1 MYPLSS
7 PRSRARIERMEPYRT
22 MKKRAFLAG
31 SAALL
36 ASGAAWAQ
44 GWADYRNEEGNFHVE
59 MPGAP
64 KLNTADIPIGN
75 KETAPMK
82 EAVAGARGATYQVSY
97 IVYPPRISSAASADV
112 MLDTFRN
119 NMSTGH
125 SYRNETKLTLGRFSG
140 REFTVVE
147 SPTRNIAVRIYWI
160 RGKLY
165 QLMVTGAP
173 GIEAKPDTRKFFDSF
188 GLIKA

>member
-1 MYPLSS
+1 
-7 PRSRARIERMEPYRT
+7 

-36 ASGAAWAQ
+36 ACSAASAQ
-44 GWADYRNEEGNFHVE
+44 GWSNYRNEEGNFHVE
-59 MPGAP
+59 MPGTP

-82 EAVAGARGATYQVSY
+82 EAVMSTRGATYQASF
-97 IVYPPRISSAASADV
+97 IVYPPRIAGAASADV

-119 NMSTGH
+119 NMSTGS
-125 SYRNETKLTLGRFSG
+125 SYRNETKLTLGRFPG
-140 REFTVVE
+140 REFTVVQ
-147 SPTRNIAVRIYWI
+147 SPTLNIAVRIYWI

-165 QLMVTGAP
+165 QLMVSGAP
-173 GIEAKPDTRKFFDSF
+173 GIEVKPDTRKFFDSF

>member
-7 PRSRARIERMEPYRT
+7 PRSRARIECMEQYRT

-36 ASGAAWAQ
+36 GSGAAWAQ

-82 EAVAGARGATYQVSY
+82 EAVVGTRGATYQVSY

-119 NMSTGH
+119 NMSTGR

-165 QLMVTGAP
+165 QLMVTGTP

-188 GLIKA
+188 GLIKT

>member
-1 MYPLSS
+1 
-7 PRSRARIERMEPYRT
+7 

-36 ASGAAWAQ
+36 ASGGVRAQ
-44 GWADYRNEEGNFHVE
+44 GWSDYRSEAGNFHVE

-64 KLNTADIPIGN
+64 RLDAAEIPIGN

-82 EAVAGARGATYQVSY
+82 EAVVRVPGAAYQVSY
-97 IVYPPRISSAASADV
+97 IVYPPRISGAASADV

-119 NMSTGH
+119 NMSSDH
-125 SYRNETKLTLGRFSG
+125 SYRNESKLTLGRFPG
-140 REFTVVE
+140 REFVVVD
-147 SPTRNIAVRIYWI
+147 SPTRNTAVRIYWI
-160 RGKLY
+160 RGRLY

-173 GIEAKPDTRKFFDSF
+173 GIDARPDTRRFFGSF

>member
-1 MYPLSS
+1 
-7 PRSRARIERMEPYRT
+7 MEQYRT
-22 MKKRAFLAG
+22 MKKRAFLTG

-36 ASGAAWAQ
+36 TGGVAQAQ
-44 GWADYRNEEGNFHVE
+44 GWADYRNEEGNFHIE

-64 KLNTADIPIGN
+64 KLGTADIPIGN

-82 EAVAGARGATYQVSY
+82 EAVVGARGATYQVSY
-97 IVYPPRISSAASADV
+97 ITYPARISSAASADV
-112 MLDTFRN
+112 LLDTFRN
-119 NMSTGH
+119 NMSSSHG
-125 SYRNETKLTLGRFSG
+125 YRNETRLTLGRFSG

-147 SPTRNIAVRIYWI
+147 SPTRSVAVRIYWS

-188 GLIKA
+188 GLIRT

>member
-1 MYPLSS
+1 
-7 PRSRARIERMEPYRT
+7 MEQHRT

-36 ASGAAWAQ
+36 TSGAARAQ
-44 GWADYRNEEGNFHVE
+44 GWSDYRNEEGNFHIE

-64 KLNTADIPIGN
+64 KLNTAEIPIGN

-82 EAVAGARGATYQVSY
+82 EAVVRVPGAAYQASY
-97 IVYPPRISSAASADV
+97 IAYPSRISSAASADV

-119 NMSTGH
+119 SMSSGN
-125 SYRNETKLTLGRFSG
+125 SYRNETKLMLGRFSG
-140 REFTVVE
+140 REFTVVQ
-147 SPTRNIAVRIYWI
+147 SPTLNIAVRIYWI

-165 QLMVTGAP
+165 QLMVSGAP

>member
-1 MYPLSS
+1 
-7 PRSRARIERMEPYRT
+7 
-22 MKKRAFLAG
+22 
-31 SAALL
+31 
-36 ASGAAWAQ
+36 
-44 GWADYRNEEGNFHVE
+44 
-59 MPGAP
+59 
-64 KLNTADIPIGN
+64 
-75 KETAPMK
+75 MK
-82 EAVAGARGATYQVSY
+82 EAVVRAPGAAYQVSY
-97 IVYPPRISSAASADV
+97 IVYPSRISSAASADV

-125 SYRNETKLTLGRFSG
+125 SYRNESKLTLGRFPG

-165 QLMVTGAP
+165 QLMVSGAP
-173 GIEAKPDTRKFFDSF
+173 GIETKPDTRKFFDSF

>member
-1 MYPLSS
+1 
-7 PRSRARIERMEPYRT
+7 MEQYRT

-36 ASGAAWAQ
+36 VCGAARAQ

-82 EAVAGARGATYQVSY
+82 EAVVRAPGATYQVSY
-97 IVYPPRISSAASADV
+97 IAYPSRISSAASADV

-119 NMSTGH
+119 NMSSGS
-125 SYRNETKLTLGRFSG
+125 SYRNETKITLGRFSG
-140 REFTVVE
+140 PRIHGRRIPDPQHRGPHLLDPRQALPAHGHRRAGHRSEARHAQVLQLVRADQDADE
-147 SPTRNIAVRIYWI
+147 ARSPT
-160 RGKLY
+160 
-165 QLMVTGAP
+165 
-173 GIEAKPDTRKFFDSF
+173 
-188 GLIKA
+188 

>member
-1 MYPLSS
+1 
-7 PRSRARIERMEPYRT
+7 MEQYRT

-36 ASGAAWAQ
+36 ASGVARAQ

-82 EAVAGARGATYQVSY
+82 EAVVGVRGAAYQVSY
-97 IVYPPRISSAASADV
+97 IVYPSRISSAASADV
-112 MLDTFRN
+112 LLDTFRN
-119 NMSTGH
+119 NMSSGN

-140 REFTVVE
+140 REFIVVE
-147 SPTRNIAVRIYWI
+147 SPTRNTAVRIYWI

-188 GLIKA
+188 GLIKT

>member
-1 MYPLSS
+1 
-7 PRSRARIERMEPYRT
+7 MEQYRT

-36 ASGAAWAQ
+36 ASGAARAQ

-82 EAVAGARGATYQVSY
+82 EAVVRAPGAAYQVSY
-97 IVYPPRISSAASADV
+97 IAYPPRISSAASADV

-119 NMSTGH
+119 NMSSG
-125 SYRNETKLTLGRFSG
+125 SGYRNETKLTLGRFPG

-147 SPTRNIAVRIYWI
+147 F
-160 RGKLY
+160 
-165 QLMVTGAP
+165 
-173 GIEAKPDTRKFFDSF
+173 PDTHHRRSHLLDPRQALPAHGHRRARHRSEARYAQVLRIVRPDQNLRQRRRS
-188 GLIKA
+188 G

>member
-1 MYPLSS
+1 
-7 PRSRARIERMEPYRT
+7 MEQYRT

-36 ASGAAWAQ
+36 ASAAAQAQ
-44 GWADYRNEEGNFHVE
+44 GWSDYRSEESNFHVE
-59 MPGAP
+59 MPGTP

-75 KETAPMK
+75 KESAPMK
-82 EAVAGARGATYQVSY
+82 EAVVRTPGAAYQVSY
-97 IVYPPRISSAASADV
+97 IAYPSRISSAASADV

-119 NMSTGH
+119 NMSSGN
-125 SYRNETKLTLGRFSG
+125 SYRNETKLTLGRFPG

-147 SPTRNIAVRIYWI
+147 SPTRSIAVRIYWI

>member
-1 MYPLSS
+1 
-7 PRSRARIERMEPYRT
+7 MEQDRT

-36 ASGAAWAQ
+36 ISSVARGQ
-44 GWADYRNEEGNFHVE
+44 GWTDYRNEEGNFHIE
-59 MPGAP
+59 MPGMP
-64 KLNTADIPIGN
+64 KLNSADIPIGN

-82 EAVAGARGATYQVSY
+82 EAVVRAPGAAYQMSY
-97 IVYPPRISSAASADV
+97 IVYPSRISSAASADV
-112 MLDTFRN
+112 LLDTFRN
-119 NMSTGH
+119 NMSSGT
-125 SYRNETKLTLGRFSG
+125 SYRNETKIKLGRFSG

-147 SPTRNIAVRIYWI
+147 SPTRNTAVRLYWI

-173 GIEAKPDTRKFFDSF
+173 GIEAKPDTRRFFDSF
-188 GLIKA
+188 GLINA